1 MIRKVQTDEYG
12 LLTDFLYEAIFIKEG
27 DVPPDRAIVYEPEL
41 SLYVDK
47 FGESSDDEALCYV
60 LNGEVV
66 GAIWVRIMED
76 YGHIDNQTPSLAM
89 SVLKPYRHQG
99 IGHQLLQA
107 MLDLLAKKG
116 YTGVSLSV
124 SKENTVAI
132 HLYQKLGASPKIDE
146 MSVSLLEQPVDI
158 THNSTANID
167 RIRRYFFIVMASL
180 KLF

>member
-76 YGHIDNQTPSLAM
+76 YGHIDNQTPSLA
-89 SVLKPYRHQG
+89 G
-99 IGHQLLQA
+99 I
-107 MLDLLAKKG
+107 
-116 YTGVSLSV
+116 SLFR
-124 SKENTVAI
+124 
-132 HLYQKLGASPKIDE
+132 Q
-146 MSVSLLEQPVDI
+146 
-158 THNSTANID
+158 
-167 RIRRYFFIVMASL
+167 
-180 KLF
+180 